1 MGNCWISFQ
10 LMADKKK
17 VCDDLMIINLYGGI
31 GFYPCYN
38 LNLTGIHMDVPK
50 SYEMDL
56 EAV

>member
-1 MGNCWISFQ
+1 MSTYGWYE
-10 LMADKKK
+10 K
-17 VCDDLMIINLYGGI
+17 VYDDLIIINLYGGLAV
-31 GFYPCYN
+31 YPGYK